1 MLNNW
6 TTFKTTGTKNNMIAA
21 ISSLFFL
28 FSGLDPINNFVSLK
42 TYISENAKAHCYVYF
57 INEDI
62 PDFPRV
68 NIIEKS
74 KVDFFEYLDTIGVE
88 HTQVGS
94 YYFFR
99 KKSK

>member
-1 MLNNW
+1 
-6 TTFKTTGTKNNMIAA
+6 MIPI

-28 FSGLDPINNFVSLK
+28 LSGLDPIKNFVSLK

-68 NIIEKS
+68 NVIEKS
-74 KVDFFEYLDTIGVE
+74 RVDFFEYLDTIGVE

>member
-1 MLNNW
+1 
-6 TTFKTTGTKNNMIAA
+6 MIPI
-21 ISSLFFL
+21 ISSIFFL
-28 FSGLDPINNFVSLK
+28 LSGLDPIKNFVSLK

-68 NIIEKS
+68 NVIEKS
-74 KVDFFEYLDTIGVE
+74 RVDFFEYLDTIGIE

>member
-1 MLNNW
+1 
-6 TTFKTTGTKNNMIAA
+6 MILPLLH
-21 ISSLFFL
+21 IFL
-28 FSGLDPINNFVSLK
+28 LTSVDPIKNFVSLK

-68 NIIEKS
+68 NIIEKNRV
-74 KVDFFEYLDTIGVE
+74 KFFEILDTIDVE

-99 KKSK
+99 KKQ

>member
-1 MLNNW
+1 MMLPLLH
-6 TTFKTTGTKNNMIAA
+6 I
-21 ISSLFFL
+21 FL
-28 FSGLDPINNFVSLK
+28 LTSVDPIKNFVSLK

-62 PDFPRV
+62 PDYPRV

-74 KVDFFEYLDTIGVE
+74 KFDFFAYLDTIGIE

-99 KKSK
+99 KKPK

>member
-1 MLNNW
+1 MTSAILFLLINLN
-6 TTFKTTGTKNNMIAA
+6 
-21 ISSLFFL
+21 
-28 FSGLDPINNFVSLK
+28 PINNFVSLK
-42 TYISENAKAHCYVYF
+42 TYISENAKVHCHVYF

-74 KVDFFEYLDTIGVE
+74 KVDFFQYLDIIGVE

-99 KKSK
+99 KKQK

>member
-1 MLNNW
+1 
-6 TTFKTTGTKNNMIAA
+6 MIAA

-28 FSGLDPINNFVSLK
+28 LSGLDPIKNFVSLK

-68 NIIEKS
+68 NVIEKS
-74 KVDFFEYLDTIGVE
+74 RVDFFEYLDTIGVE

>member
-1 MLNNW
+1 
-6 TTFKTTGTKNNMIAA
+6 MIPL
-21 ISSLFFL
+21 ISIFL
-28 FSGLDPINNFVSLK
+28 LTSVDPINNFVSLK

-74 KVDFFEYLDTIGVE
+74 RVDFFAYLDTIGVE
-88 HTQVGS
+88 HSQVGS

-99 KKSK
+99 KKPK

>member
-1 MLNNW
+1 
-6 TTFKTTGTKNNMIAA
+6 MIPLFL
-21 ISSLFFL
+21 ILSSLN
-28 FSGLDPINNFVSLK
+28 PINNFVSLK
-42 TYISENAKAHCYVYF
+42 TYISENAKIHCQVYF

-74 KVDFFEYLDTIGVE
+74 KVDFFQYLDTIGVE

-99 KKSK
+99 KKQK

>member
-1 MLNNW
+1 
-6 TTFKTTGTKNNMIAA
+6 MIPI

-28 FSGLDPINNFVSLK
+28 LSGLDPIKNFVSLK

-68 NIIEKS
+68 NVIEKS
-74 KVDFFEYLDTIGVE
+74 RVDFFEYLDTIGIE